1 MKSCSYS
8 YSAPL
13 GLQGKSL
20 RNYYVR
26 KFGKR
31 RADIIM
37 RMNALQFADIDD
49 IPPGEQEHHDFYN
62 DPSGYIFLDENEL
75 AKREEDHRARHA
87 ARRRQLRALNILF
100 RKAGQA
106 RSQVTQNTRRQPA
119 RQPARAKRA
128 SKGAAGNASKKSG
141 DSNSSDDPDPD
152 DRVILDPFSAVN
164 ADILTRPINRI
175 ARKAILAHRQ
185 GIEQTHPRIYNWYL
199 TRTLREI
206 EVSAISVLRKANPHI
221 YISRAALDELP
232 SLAWRFFC
240 RLATGDK
247 GDNPHDFGQIPNPV
261 FPVLIKKLIGKS
273 PSAFHDYVTR
283 DADHPGQKEARAL
296 AADLGI
302 APGGRRELCA
312 DVYEVADGQSAAS
325 SASPKVWTPDPAQ
338 AITPVDMECEGV
350 LIQHIP
356 AKTVSLPRAAAR
368 FVRLDKDG
376 AGDAEEAEALSALDA
391 SDAAAFDPAGHDE
404 QAVTTRRDCGVLN
417 PSAMRAGHLQQA
429 DEDEAPG
436 EEDEVEEPESEVPDA
451 LKTSDDDD
459 EESELDRK
467 ARRRADAERYTRAGT
482 IARQLIR
489 HVACAPDQ
497 GAAACDV
504 AQALNQQDGETQKMV
519 LECIQADHANPDICA
534 QILKALRFADA
545 EALFS
550 PKKPDLDTELTR
562 LGRMGDTTLRDLCT
576 QHMQMLARVCQ
587 MRNSAVIQALHT
599 RARNRKGRFPSE
611 IVRVARLL
619 LDDTRGEQ

>member
-37 RMNALQFADIDD
+37 RMQKID
-49 IPPGEQEHHDFYN
+49 HDFMMDSTPEERAHKDFYH
-62 DPSGYIFLDENEL
+62 DPLGYIFPD
-75 AKREEDHRARHA
+75 AEEFARQEAAWRARDA
-87 ARRRQLRALNILF
+87 ARQRQMDALRVLM
-100 RKAGQA
+100 RKAWQAQA
-106 RSQVTQNTRRQPA
+106 RQQAGQVASQTT
-119 RQPARAKRA
+119 RQPARARR
-128 SKGAAGNASKKSG
+128 SHRGAQTRSAAKSG
-141 DSNSSDDPDPD
+141 DSNDDPDPD
-152 DRVILDPFSAVN
+152 DQVISDPFAAIN
-164 ADILTRPINRI
+164 ADSLTRPINRI

-185 GIEQTHPRIYNWYL
+185 GVDQTHPRIYNWHL
-199 TRTLREI
+199 TRTLKEI
-206 EVSAISVLRKANPHI
+206 EDSAIRVLRKANPHI
-221 YISRAALDELP
+221 YPSQATLDELP

-240 RLATGDK
+240 RLAMGDK

-273 PSAFHDYVTR
+273 PAVFHDYVTR
-283 DADHPGQKEARAL
+283 DADHPGQKDARKL

-302 APGGRRELCA
+302 APGGRRELGA
-312 DVYEVADGQSAAS
+312 DVYEVADGQSKLS
-325 SASPKVWTPDPAQ
+325 SSSPKVWTPDPAQ
-338 AITPVDMECEGV
+338 AITPAATECEGV

-356 AKTVSLPRAAAR
+356 AQTVSLPRAAAR

-376 AGDAEEAEALSALDA
+376 AGDAEEAEAVGALDD

-417 PSAMRAGHLQQA
+417 PSAMRAGHLQQD
-429 DEDEAPG
+429 DEDDALG

-467 ARRRADAERYTRAGT
+467 ARRRAEAEQHTRVGS
-482 IARQLIR
+482 IARQLVN
-489 HVACAPDQ
+489 HVDRAPDRT
-497 GAAACDV
+497 AAARDV

-519 LECIQADHANPDICA
+519 LECIQADRANPDICA

-562 LGRMGDTTLRDLCT
+562 LGRMGDATLRDLCT

-587 MRNSAVIQALHT
+587 MRKSAVIQALHT

-619 LDDTRGEQ
+619 LDDTQGEQ